1 MSGRRSHS
9 RVRFSNTK
17 GMLRVS
23 RDVVVT
29 RTTQREYVAVSGQP
43 GVPGDVL
50 TVAFVERD
58 DRLSEVVQV
67 VASRP
72 VVVDGVVKHEL
83 QLSRL
88 GARGSEQK

>member
-1 MSGRRSHS
+1 
-9 RVRFSNTK
+9 
-17 GMLRVS
+17 MLRIS
-23 RDVVVT
+23 RDVVVKH
-29 RTTQREYVAVSGQP
+29 TTPLEYVAVSGQP

-50 TVAFVERD
+50 TVAFAEGNGHQ
-58 DRLSEVVQV
+58 SEVVQV

-88 GARGSEQK
+88 GEPGAERK

>member
-1 MSGRRSHS
+1 MSGRRGHT

-17 GMLRVS
+17 GMLRIS
-23 RDVVVT
+23 RDVVVK

-43 GVPGDVL
+43 GVPGEVL
-50 TVAFVERD
+50 TVAFVQGG
-58 DRLSEVVQV
+58 DRQSEVVQI

-88 GARGSEQK
+88 DARGSEQK

>member
-1 MSGRRSHS
+1 MSGRRGHS

-23 RDVVVT
+23 RDVMVT

-43 GVPGDVL
+43 GVPGDVMK
-50 TVAFVERD
+50 VAFVEADSRQ
-58 DRLSEVVQV
+58 SEVVQV

-88 GARGSEQK
+88 GPRGSEQK

>member
-1 MSGRRSHS
+1 
-9 RVRFSNTK
+9 
-17 GMLRVS
+17 MLRIS
-23 RDVVVT
+23 RDIVVT
-29 RTTQREYVAVSGQP
+29 RTTQREYVAVSGHP

-50 TVAFVERD
+50 TVAFVERG
-58 DRLSEVVQV
+58 DRLSEAVQV

-88 GARGSEQK
+88 GARGSEQT